1 MNIKYKV
8 DYKFITKLHKI
19 QVYVI
24 FICILFIICINLNH
38 LSIDYIVTIFIY
50 EKNTISYII
59 LYMTK
64 IVKKLLFL
72 YYMEHYRL
80 KNELI
85 ILLMIEIKIKFIMNK
100 IRKKIE
106 NSIFDHLYTYIL
118 YFKIEIE
125 FS

>member
-1 MNIKYKV
+1 
-8 DYKFITKLHKI
+8 
-19 QVYVI
+19 
-24 FICILFIICINLNH
+24 
-38 LSIDYIVTIFIY
+38 
-50 EKNTISYII
+50 
-59 LYMTK
+59 MTK

-106 NSIFDHLYTYIL
+106 NSIFVHLYTYIL